1 MADRNNIKNLAA
13 SALGLYCVQIQK
25 ILLFLWNQIS
35 LNFIS
40 DPFAVEASKDN
51 TKVHIR
57 VQQRNGRKCIT
68 TVQGLADDLDILK
81 ITRALKK
88 TFKCN
93 GSVVQDEELGEVIQ
107 VHYLSLLYCYLLNVC
122 HL

>member
-1 MADRNNIKNLAA
+1 MYSIK
-13 SALGLYCVQIQK
+13 I
-25 ILLFLWNQIS
+25 FLHVLSGIRGCAK
-35 LNFIS
+35 NFS
-40 DPFAVEASKDN
+40 DPFAVEAGKDN

-107 VHYLSLLYCYLLNVC
+107 VRLRFITINFIFMF
-122 HL
+122 

>member
-1 MADRNNIKNLAA
+1 MH
-13 SALGLYCVQIQK
+13 V
-25 ILLFLWNQIS
+25 
-35 LNFIS
+35 
-40 DPFAVEASKDN
+40 
-51 TKVHIR
+51 R

-107 VHYLSLLYCYLLNVC
+107 VNFVIVLYIIRIKKNLIKSV
-122 HL
+122 HI